1 VVLRIIVRTVIAVI
15 RFLFIAVVTLLR
27 GFAVVAVLGDRVVMR
42 VGAVRVAVRTM
53 EARAVGVRDVLQLTC
68 RMN

>member
-1 VVLRIIVRTVIAVI
+1 MVLKIIVRTVIAVI
-15 RFLFIAVVTLLR
+15 RFLLIAVVTLLR

-42 VGAVRVAVRTM
+42 VGAVRVAVRTI
-53 EARAVGVRDVLQLTC
+53 EVRAMRVRFVLQLIC